1 MSMTAYPTP
10 RVVVSACLEFEP
22 VRYNGQV
29 MPSQIVRDLQPY
41 VDYVKVCPEYEI
53 GLGVPRDPIRIVR
66 EQGKEWLLQPQTGED
81 VTEAM
86 DAFTDGF
93 INSLPPVDGFIFK
106 SGSPTIGLHNIK
118 VYAGIDKP
126 NIVDK
131 TSGFFARKFV
141 DRYHGY
147 PMEEDDRLRNNRIRH
162 HFLTKLFTFAAFRQV
177 TETGID
183 LETFHD
189 DNQLLFATY
198 HPAATAQLDE
208 LMATGSTSE
217 SDYLEGM
224 KHVLAKPP
232 ATESYVTTANQIR
245 DTMIPDLTSAE
256 QAFLNEQITAY
267 AANLLS
273 EHGLFTLIRAMLIR
287 LEHPLQMQTIFA
299 PYPPELLP
307 PAEQYRDHDYWKDGV
322 FTYG

>member
-1 MSMTAYPTP
+1 MAPYSQP

-29 MPSQIVRDLQPY
+29 MPSQIVRDLQPH
-41 VDYVKVCPEYEI
+41 VEYVKVCPEFEI

-66 EQGKEWLLQPQTGED
+66 EQGKKWLLQPRTGED

-86 DAFTDGF
+86 DAFTDKF

-141 DRYHGY
+141 ERYHGY

-162 HFLTKLFTFAAFRQV
+162 HFLTKLFTFASFRQA
-177 TETGID
+177 TEDGTD
-183 LETFHD
+183 LNTFHEY
-189 DNQLLFATY
+189 NQLLFDTY
-198 HPAATAQLDE
+198 NSTATAQLDE
-208 LMATGSTSE
+208 LIASGSTSE

-232 ATESYVTTANQIR
+232 VSESYVTTANQIL
-245 DTMIPDLTSAE
+245 DTMTPELTSAE
-256 QAFLNEQITAY
+256 QAFLKKQIVAY
-267 AANLLS
+267 TANLLS
-273 EHGLFTLIRAMLIR
+273 EHGILTLLRAFLIRFTN
-287 LEHPLQMQTIFA
+287 PLAEQSLFA
-299 PYPPELLP
+299 PYPQELLP